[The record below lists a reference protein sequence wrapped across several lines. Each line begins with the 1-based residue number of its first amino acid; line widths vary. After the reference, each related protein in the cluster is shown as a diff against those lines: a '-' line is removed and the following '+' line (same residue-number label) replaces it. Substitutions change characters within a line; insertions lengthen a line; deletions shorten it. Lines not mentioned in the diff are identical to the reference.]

1 MINHR
6 VGIDEQIAV
15 CLHCHKLNRITQ
27 LPEKGSQWQCSR
39 CGSAISFRKTYSLQ
53 KTWAFVV
60 ASIILL
66 FPANFLPITSIV
78 EFGYGDDPDTI
89 MSGIISL
96 YEHQFFLIAFLI
108 FVASIIV
115 PILKIIGLI
124 YLLLAVQL
132 DWHESYRAKA
142 VMYRMIEWIGR
153 WSMLDIFVLAV
164 LMAMI
169 NLGTVATV
177 KAGPGATYFAAVVVL
192 TMFAAESF
200 DPRLI
205 WQSKSANDIP
215 FEQP

>member
-1 MINHR
+1 MIDHR
-6 VGIDEQIAV
+6 IAMDESIAV
-15 CLHCHKLNRITQ
+15 CLHCHKLNRI
-27 LPEKGSQWQCSR
+27 PHEASKNERWRCSR
-39 CGSAISFRKTYSLQ
+39 CSSSISLRKPDSLR
-53 KTWAFVV
+53 KTWAYVI

-66 FPANFLPITSIV
+66 FPANFLPITSII
-78 EFGYGDDPDTI
+78 EFGLDDPDTI

-96 YEHQFFLIAFLI
+96 YEHRFFLIAFLI

-115 PILKIIGLI
+115 PVLKIVGLI

-142 VMYRMIEWIGR
+142 RMYRIIEWIGR

-169 NLGTVATV
+169 NVGTFALV
-177 KAGPGATYFAAVVVL
+177 KAGPGATFFAAVVIL
-192 TMFAAESF
+192 TMLAAESF

-205 WQSKSANDIP
+205 WQNKRSY
-215 FEQP
+215 E